1 MGAAQSAKDSRC
13 FFSRTEDGMWD
24 HNETNVGLCLLADGT
39 FELVWRQWEQPDN
52 FPMATIETVSM
63 SGSVVTEG
71 GGDEMKLSFDAART
85 VGSSRA
91 ESALVNV
98 VLAPLL
104 ALKFFRL
111 GPRPLATGIP
121 DAKLVLQSD
130 HEGKQL
136 AKLTFHEVSALD
148 NENNQL
154 TVQGYTTSVTMQGRA
169 PHDLEREIA
178 ECCGGRQR
186 NSLEGWSD

>member
-1 MGAAQSAKDSRC
+1 MGAAQSAKDTRC

-24 HNETNVGLCLLADGT
+24 HYETNVGLCLLADGT

-98 VLAPLL
+98 VLTPLL

-111 GPRPLATGIP
+111 GPRPLATGIL

-130 HEGKQL
+130 HDGKQL
-136 AKLTFHEVSALD
+136 AKLTFHEVSAVC

-154 TVQGYTTSVTMQGRA
+154 TVQGYTTSVTMQSRA
-169 PHDLEREIA
+169 PHDLKREMA
-178 ECCGGRQR
+178 EFGG
-186 NSLEGWSD
+186 

>member
-1 MGAAQSAKDSRC
+1 M
-13 FFSRTEDGMWD
+13 
-24 HNETNVGLCLLADGT
+24 
-39 FELVWRQWEQPDN
+39 
-52 FPMATIETVSM
+52 VS
-63 SGSVVTEG
+63 V
-71 GGDEMKLSFDAART
+71 
-85 VGSSRA
+85 
-91 ESALVNV
+91 
-98 VLAPLL
+98 PLL

-154 TVQGYTTSVTMQGRA
+154 TVQGYTTSVTMQSRA
-169 PHDLEREIA
+169 PHDLKREMA
-178 ECCGGRQR
+178 EFGG
-186 NSLEGWSD
+186 GVV